1 MLLAASYSAPVESRD
16 LELLLPQRRSEMA
29 KGMLAEAPTLWKNG
43 WPTTLA
49 RIAEFTPATIL
60 LWLVA
65 PLGPEA
71 VAVAGMGSFWVN
83 VTGVSMVVGFGIGMI
98 PLASQAY
105 GAKNYERVGAILVRQ
120 QCIHLLVCT
129 GVLVLWWNTET
140 ALDALD
146 QPSFIASG
154 TAEFVRW
161 RMPALPFLVLN
172 QNFSSFLQCQ
182 RIFKPMMY
190 VGVVMNPISI
200 FLFWLMISQLGMGT
214 TGGALALTLSDA
226 LRALLNFCAT
236 RIYGHPQTLP
246 NYRSATLWREVFD
259 IEGIVELLKL
269 SLPGALTVW
278 SEWWAW
284 ECCVVMAGWLCAS
297 SSTTAAPS
305 VEDECAPLAAQPILG
320 NTMVLG
326 FMVTFGVNTAA
337 CTQVGNYLGAVS
349 AVCSRHSP
357 QENYLRPRVCHCW
370 DVMLATAC
378 TLILCPHGPCT
389 LQGEP
394 ERAKSSAHAAAA
406 MVSTLAV
413 SAAALLL
420 VLRRQWADMFSPDDD
435 SAAALIVSCM
445 PMVCVYIALDALGI
459 GLLNSILRAVRHV
472 VAMP

>member
-1 MLLAASYSAPVESRD
+1 
-16 LELLLPQRRSEMA
+16 MA
-29 KGMLAEAPTLWKNG
+29 EGMLAEAPILWKNG

-49 RIAEFTPATIL
+49 KLAEFMPATIL
-60 LWLVA
+60 LWLVG

-71 VAVAGMGSFWVN
+71 VAIAGMGSFWVN

-120 QCIHLLVCT
+120 QCIHLLVST
-129 GVLVLWWNTET
+129 GVLALWWNTEA

-182 RIFKPMMY
+182 RVFKPMMY
-190 VGVVMNPISI
+190 VGIVMNPISI
-200 FLFWLMISQLGMGT
+200 LLFWLMITKLEMGT
-214 TGGALALTLSDA
+214 MGGALALTLCDA
-226 LRALLNFCAT
+226 LRAILNYFAT
-236 RIYGHPQTLP
+236 RIYGNPHTLP
-246 NYRSATLWREVFD
+246 NYCSAALWSQVFD
-259 IEGIVELLKL
+259 IGGIVELLKL

-284 ECCVVMAGWLCAS
+284 ECCVVMAGWLCAA
-297 SSTTAAPS
+297 TAKAATAP

-349 AVCSRHSP
+349 TVSSP
-357 QENYLRPRVCHCW
+357 
-370 DVMLATAC
+370 A
-378 TLILCPHGPCT
+378 
-389 LQGEP
+389 
-394 ERAKSSAHAAAA
+394 
-406 MVSTLAV
+406 
-413 SAAALLL
+413 
-420 VLRRQWADMFSPDDD
+420 SPDRK
-435 SAAALIVSCM
+435 VSRS
-445 PMVCVYIALDALGI
+445 Y
-459 GLLNSILRAVRHV
+459 
-472 VAMP
+472 